1 MEQTI
6 QNKMIQWIL
15 QPLASFMNRFS
26 AKVRERIFVCAGLM
40 IFLAFFLLNAGKL
53 PVRYLILYT
62 YGCLMMGLMILSI
75 LPEKVTPIR
84 FDRLLLVPWA
94 IVTLFMLIS
103 GITKSEDYL
112 LETMMFLVAYPVF
125 YIVGNNYSFQN
136 LVPLLLRIVR
146 ISFYMFLLIVF
157 LFFPILGQQYTGFFR
172 NPNDAAIYLALVFSC
187 CLVELLS
194 CKTLSPF
201 FFSNLISLGICTAL
215 IYYSN
220 SRTGMLAIL
229 LPFILSALL
238 LLICNY
244 HYFLKTVI
252 RCFLPVML
260 SAAIFIPS
268 TVYIFQIPQI
278 VFYEIS
284 VLIEQFEQTELPSVF
299 PFEQTK
305 PPSVSPPASGVLEKI
320 WDKTALK
327 VEGEGRTLDRY
338 SSGRLSIWKGYLKN
352 LSFWGHSNKEK
363 FFFSVEGIEVYVS
376 SSHMVILEFAY
387 QYGILAGLFFLIFN
401 LNAGIKSIS
410 YAVRRPQDYFAIF
423 PFMVS
428 ITFGVISLF
437 STVDSS
443 FSYMIVFYYYLVQ
456 CPLMQKEATFC
467 ES

>member
-6 QNKMIQWIL
+6 QNKLIQWIL

-62 YGCLMMGLMILSI
+62 YSCLMMGLMILSI

-136 LVPLLLRIVR
+136 LAPLLLRIVR
-146 ISFYMFLLIVF
+146 ISFYMFLLISF

-172 NPNDAAIYLALVFSC
+172 NPNGVAFYLALVFSC

-194 CKTLSPF
+194 CKKLSPF
-201 FFSNLISLGICTAL
+201 FFSNLILLGICTAL

-238 LLICNY
+238 LFICNY

-278 VFYEIS
+278 VFHEIS
-284 VLIEQFEQTELPSVF
+284 VLTGQLEQTEPS
-299 PFEQTK
+299 
-305 PPSVSPPASGVLEKI
+305 SVSPPALDILEEI
-320 WDKTALK
+320 QDKTALK

-363 FFFSVEGIEVYVS
+363 LFFSVEGIEVYVS

-437 STVDSS
+437 ATVDSS

-456 CPLMQKEATFC
+456 CPLIQKEATFC

>member
-6 QNKMIQWIL
+6 QNKLIQWIL

-136 LVPLLLRIVR
+136 LAPLLLRIVR
-146 ISFYMFLLIVF
+146 ISFYMFLLISF

-172 NPNDAAIYLALVFSC
+172 NPNDVVFYLALVFSC

-194 CKTLSPF
+194 CKKLNPF

-220 SRTGMLAIL
+220 SRSGMLAIL

-238 LLICNY
+238 LFICNY

-278 VFYEIS
+278 VFHEIS
-284 VLIEQFEQTELPSVF
+284 VLTGQLEQTEPS
-299 PFEQTK
+299 
-305 PPSVSPPASGVLEKI
+305 SVSPSALDILEEI
-320 WDKTALK
+320 QDKTALK
-327 VEGEGRTLDRY
+327 VEREGRTLDRY

-363 FFFSVEGIEVYVS
+363 LFFSVEGIEVYVS

-437 STVDSS
+437 ATVDSS

-456 CPLMQKEATFC
+456 CPLIQKEATFC